1 MMLETGLVTPAEKR
15 GFCRRI
21 ALNSVDPD
29 RGSPEIRW
37 SAGKTAVRIFRRSTE
52 LEWIEGL
59 RDVKDAFKSLTEG

>member
-21 ALNSVDPD
+21 ALKSVDPD

-37 SAGKTAVRIFRRSTE
+37 SAGKIAVLIDGPPSAERE
-52 LEWIEGL
+52 
-59 RDVKDAFKSLTEG
+59 